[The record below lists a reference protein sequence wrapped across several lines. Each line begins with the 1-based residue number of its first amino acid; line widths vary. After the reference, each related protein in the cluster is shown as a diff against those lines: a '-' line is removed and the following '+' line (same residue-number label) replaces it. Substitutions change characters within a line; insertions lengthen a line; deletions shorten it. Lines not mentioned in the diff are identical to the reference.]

1 MDIKATSLI
10 NLLFTGKSER
20 VDPHRDALYSAQEW
34 YALCRH
40 LSNGY
45 SGRAIRTRNYL
56 YNRNYET
63 DRWLAGVPQ
72 LFGDIDAYMLH
83 YHSTTKMYMLT
94 LRDNP
99 DLRPLYEKAFK
110 MKIIF
115 SAGKPGE
122 LSLLYL
128 LQTPDETLDI

>member
-1 MDIKATSLI
+1 MDIKATTLI

-20 VDPHRDALYSAQEW
+20 IDSSRDAVYSEQER

-72 LFGDIDAYMLH
+72 LFGDIDAHMLH
-83 YHSTTKMYMLT
+83 YPCPTKMYMLT
-94 LRDNP
+94 FRDNP

-115 SAGKPGE
+115 SAGKPDE
-122 LSLLYL
+122 LSLLF
-128 LQTPDETLDI
+128 TSEFG